1 MGTRY
6 SPRATG
12 VGVLDA
18 RACTSPPGAEP
29 ALRAERTMHLAVA
42 RTSCSTPDLSLP
54 IRSSPAIIPG
64 TRRCLTNLDLSPA
77 WRLTGLEG
85 DLPSLCKAEKFEVPR
100 VRKSSPKQDL

>member
-1 MGTRY
+1 
-6 SPRATG
+6 
-12 VGVLDA
+12 
-18 RACTSPPGAEP
+18 
-29 ALRAERTMHLAVA
+29 MHLAVA

-100 VRKSSPKQDL
+100 VRKSSPKQDLTVGTDPREGERTIVPDGCGDDPRTSVVALKSVEI